1 MTSSTGFARR
11 SRQVGSASSLSVSI
25 QPSSRAVAIRTRSLA
40 GIRLSSESRY
50 SKRPWRSSHSQF
62 TVSRRPESW
71 RGATFKR
78 YFVEW
83 QKRNT
88 QGTHYLRFVSPHVY
102 EPIGDDLGDVTI
114 DLPLADVD
122 PRWLDQVM
130 ARAQG
135 TLTIIAAEP
144 WARDMRAWQ
153 LFLRHCGPFGRTMLL
168 TTCHAPG
175 RSTQAKAPIVYGEPR
190 PFMPRIWL
198 PGTPEVI
205 S

>member
-1 MTSSTGFARR
+1 MILQRIIGRR
-11 SRQVGSASSLSVSI
+11 GSGRTTVALSQAYANS
-25 QPSSRAVAIRTRSLA
+25 PS
-40 GIRLSSESRY
+40 GRLSLY
-50 SKRPWRSSHSQF
+50 ACRSMDDANRCYRNY
-62 TVSRRPESW
+62 VDRW

-153 LFLRHCGPFGRTMLL
+153 IFLRHCGPFGRTMLL
-168 TTCHAPG
+168 TTCFAPG
-175 RSTQAKAPIVYGEPR
+175 RSTQAKTPIVYGKPR

-205 S
+205 L